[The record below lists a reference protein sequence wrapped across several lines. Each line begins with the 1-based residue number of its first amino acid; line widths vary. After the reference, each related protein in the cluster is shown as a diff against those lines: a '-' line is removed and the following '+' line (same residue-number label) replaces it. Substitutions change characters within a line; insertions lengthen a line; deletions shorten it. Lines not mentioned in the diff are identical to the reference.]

1 MANSLVRLS
10 LGRETTAVEI
20 DFVCDVLPDIIRRA
34 QRAK

>member
-10 LGRETTAVEI
+10 LGRETKASEI
-20 DFVCDVLPDIIRRA
+20 DFVCDLLPDIIRRA